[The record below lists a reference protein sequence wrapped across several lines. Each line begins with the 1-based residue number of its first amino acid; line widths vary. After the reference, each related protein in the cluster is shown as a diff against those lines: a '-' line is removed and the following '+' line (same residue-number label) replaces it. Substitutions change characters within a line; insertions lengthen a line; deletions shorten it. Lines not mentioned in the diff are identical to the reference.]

1 MLSKFKLLTKFKKD
15 SSKQFDLS
23 YIKKQLND
31 GLFNV
36 MLESFDQKQADT
48 TNSKFTEKDINKI
61 IESYARKNMML
72 AAAASIIPGPFG
84 VSFSSLPQT
93 KLNTFNSIW
102 IVFHQRPIVRGPSRL
117 QTFTN
122 ETIRIING
130 YDLYAPLPL
139 HCHLIKR
146 HSGSIS

>member
-72 AAAASIIPGPFG
+72 AAAASIIPEPFG
-84 VSFSSLPQT
+84 VLSAVPELL
-93 KLNTFNSIW
+93 LN
-102 IVFHQRPIVRGPSRL
+102 L
-117 QTFTN
+117 
-122 ETIRIING
+122 
-130 YDLYAPLPL
+130 
-139 HCHLIKR
+139 
-146 HSGSIS
+146 